1 MILTLKEKIFLR
13 QMKVLSTELIVSY
26 NNKYANF
33 NSNGWF
39 RN

>member
-26 NNKYANF
+26 NNKYYE
-33 NSNGWF
+33 
-39 RN
+39 